1 MSPDTVSQE
10 IVKNK
15 VLELEE
21 FLSIKDYE
29 GKVVYTTT
37 QEELEDVLVNI
48 LATGS
53 YTKTFDLFKGK
64 ISLTYQSISE
74 EDRMSG
80 YKFMNKFTEDNK
92 DKVSRI
98 EYDSYMSKI
107 NIALQLVRVNINKV
121 TTNISQ
127 GSLDDRMLLLAKT
140 PEEQIRLYSKYL
152 SIFAN
157 ITSKAFMSEDIL
169 KNS

>member
-1 MSPDTVSQE
+1 MSEETVIQSKE
-10 IVKNK
+10 DRLK
-15 VLELEE
+15 E

-80 YKFMNKFTEDNK
+80 YKFMNEFTEKN

-127 GSLDDRMLLLAKT
+127 GSLEDRILLLTKT

>member
-1 MSPDTVSQE
+1 VSEETVIQSKE
-10 IVKNK
+10 DRLK
-15 VLELEE
+15 E

-80 YKFMNKFTEDNK
+80 YKFMNEFTEKN

-127 GSLDDRMLLLAKT
+127 GSLEDRILLLTKT